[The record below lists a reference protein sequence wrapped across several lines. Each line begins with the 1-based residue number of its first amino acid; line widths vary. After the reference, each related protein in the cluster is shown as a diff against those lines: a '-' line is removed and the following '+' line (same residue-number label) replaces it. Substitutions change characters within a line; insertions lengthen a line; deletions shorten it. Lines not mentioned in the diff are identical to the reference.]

1 MALQSPAVTLRFT
14 PRSPPLPGAAGSAAL
29 SSVHEPFFDDAA
41 VSRAFKGGGK
51 RIEQRVVQALSTLV
65 RYGWISA
72 LPGGTYA
79 ARRAA

>member
-1 MALQSPAVTLRFT
+1 MN
-14 PRSPPLPGAAGSAAL
+14 L
-29 SSVHEPFFDDAA
+29 SSTPKPAAAKPSMSPIHAVLQAANRPMDAAA

-65 RYGWISA
+65 RYGWINA

-79 ARRAA
+79 ARCAA

>member
-1 MALQSPAVTLRFT
+1 M
-14 PRSPPLPGAAGSAAL
+14 
-29 SSVHEPFFDDAA
+29 
-41 VSRAFKGGGK
+41 SRAFKGGGK

-65 RYGWISA
+65 RYGWINA

>member
-1 MALQSPAVTLRFT
+1 MNRSSTPKPAAAKPVHVPDPAVLQ
-14 PRSPPLPGAAGSAAL
+14 AANRPMDA
-29 SSVHEPFFDDAA
+29 AA